1 MTVRDGAEMGHNE
14 YFIAL
19 RVVTRVSNNNSQFR
33 QQNKGLLKSSS
44 IDGPE
49 LCSSHSQSVDEVG

>member
-1 MTVRDGAEMGHNE
+1 MTVGDGADMGHNE
-14 YFIAL
+14 YFIAHK
-19 RVVTRVSNNNSQFR
+19 VVTRVSNNSLSR
-33 QQNKGLLKSSS
+33 QQNKGLVKSSS

>member
-1 MTVRDGAEMGHNE
+1 MTVGDGADMGHNE
-14 YFIAL
+14 YFIAHK
-19 RVVTRVSNNNSQFR
+19 VVTRVSNKSLSR

>member
-1 MTVRDGAEMGHNE
+1 MTVGDGADMGHNE
-14 YFIAL
+14 YFIAHK
-19 RVVTRVSNNNSQFR
+19 VVTRVSNNSLSR